1 LKPSPRNASVR
12 NPAASLES
20 IRVAIVIAAKLER
33 LGWSI
38 VVDSQED
45 MEVVGQFSSFSPALA
60 FIASHSVDVAV
71 IDDMVL
77 TPAACEA
84 LEKLTHR
91 RLPHLLMMAR
101 HRVDTNSDPSVHS
114 LVSRRL
120 LKGLSA
126 AELLV
131 AIRDTA
137 RSGLPADAGRELPS
151 H

>member
-1 LKPSPRNASVR
+1 
-12 NPAASLES
+12 
-20 IRVAIVIAAKLER
+20 
-33 LGWSI
+33 
-38 VVDSQED
+38 

-77 TPAACEA
+77 TPAAWEA